1 MLVDHQIRALVESG
15 VIKVSPIPS
24 LEQYQ
29 PASLDVRLGKEFI
42 RFHERRGELDV
53 RNPGGRFEY
62 EYTEQ
67 YEYDHPVT
75 IKPGEFLLGTTLERI
90 TLYERFMARIEGRSS
105 IGRLG
110 VTVHVTAG
118 FIDPGFNGQIT
129 LEIANLNRYPVTL
142 YTGMRVAQLA
152 FQRLELYPEKTYS
165 GRYQGQTGVTSSR
178 IK

>member
-1 MLVDHQIRALVESG
+1 MLADHQIRALVESG
-15 VIKVSPIPS
+15 LISPLPS
-24 LEQYQ
+24 PEQYQ
-29 PASLDVRLGKEFI
+29 PASLDVRLGNEFV

-53 RNPGGRFEY
+53 RNPGGRSEY

-67 YEYDHPVT
+67 YEYDYPVT
-75 IKPGEFLLGTTLERI
+75 IKPGEFLLGTTFETISMPFFLV
-90 TLYERFMARIEGRSS
+90 ARVEGRSS

-129 LEIANLNRYPVTL
+129 LEITNLNRYPVTL

-152 FQRLELYPEKTYS
+152 FQRLEEHPEKAYS

-178 IK
+178 IE